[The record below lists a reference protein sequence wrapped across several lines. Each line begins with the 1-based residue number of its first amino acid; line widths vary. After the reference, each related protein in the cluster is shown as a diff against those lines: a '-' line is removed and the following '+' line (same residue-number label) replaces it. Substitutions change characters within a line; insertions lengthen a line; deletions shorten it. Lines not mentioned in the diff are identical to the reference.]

1 MRNYVGGNR
10 KTFKRVGTNLNDIIM
25 KNNKKFKE
33 LVKPQMF
40 DQNEISNNVTPFCS
54 SGYSTTSSGMT
65 CDSGYACG
73 WTSVT
78 SPEEGDDILI

>member
-1 MRNYVGGNR
+1 
-10 KTFKRVGTNLNDIIM
+10 
-25 KNNKKFKE
+25 
-33 LVKPQMF
+33 MF

-54 SGYSTTSSGMT
+54 SGDSMTTSSGMT
-65 CDSGYACG
+65 CNSGYAYG

>member
-1 MRNYVGGNR
+1 
-10 KTFKRVGTNLNDIIM
+10 M
-25 KNNKKFKE
+25 KNSKKFKE

-40 DQNEISNNVTPFCS
+40 DQSEISNGLVTPFCNSSYVVNS
-54 SGYSTTSSGMT
+54 SGTS
-65 CDSGYACG
+65 CPNGYACG